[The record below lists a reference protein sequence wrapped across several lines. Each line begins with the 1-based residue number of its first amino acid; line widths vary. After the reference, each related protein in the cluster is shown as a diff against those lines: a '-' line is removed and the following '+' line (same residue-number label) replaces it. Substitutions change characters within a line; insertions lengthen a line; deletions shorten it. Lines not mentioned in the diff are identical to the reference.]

1 MTVRIDADLLIPG
14 RGEPVENG
22 TVILEGRTIAFAGP
36 ASDAPPTPDVIPTEV
51 PVAMPGLWDS
61 HIHFFGLTTTDIHS
75 TLHTTVAERAVRA
88 AADAADTLD
97 GGVTSVREVGGLGLD
112 FAAAINDGSV
122 RGPNIY
128 GAGRIL
134 STTAGHAD
142 GHSFDLDFIESSD
155 GWLGEICDGVP
166 SCLKAV
172 RKQLRKNAAVIKI
185 CASGGV
191 MSEIDHPIHQ
201 QFSGDELRAIVEEAG
216 RADRYVAAHTHGL
229 PGIKAA
235 VEAGCQTIEH
245 GSYLDD
251 ETAALMAERGTIYV
265 PTRFIVDQLLK
276 MEASLPRYAYEKG
289 LVIADH
295 HSRAMK
301 TAIAN
306 GVTIAMGTDIFTP
319 GSYGQSGAEVRFLQE
334 AGMTPLEAIEAS
346 TANGPL
352 TLGPQAP
359 RSGRLREGYDSDVIA
374 LDFNPLEA
382 SAPWGDPDRVT
393 HVWKSG
399 KQEKQPECRK

>member
-1 MTVRIDADLLIPG
+1 MTVRIDTDLLIPG

-36 ASDAPPTPDVIPTEV
+36 SSDAPSTPDAVTTEV

-61 HIHFFGLTTTDIHS
+61 HIHFFGLTTSDIHS

-172 RKQLRKNAAVIKI
+172 RKQLRKNATVIKI

-201 QFSGDELRAIVEEAG
+201 QFSEDELRAIVEEAG
-216 RADRYVAAHTHGL
+216 RAERYVAAHTHRL

-301 TAIAN
+301 IAIAN

-334 AGMTPLEAIEAS
+334 AGMTPLEAIEAA

-359 RSGRLREGYDSDVIA
+359 RSGQLREGYDADVIA
-374 LDFNPLEA
+374 LDFNPLEDN
-382 SAPWGDPDRVT
+382 APWGDPDRVT
-393 HVWKSG
+393 HVWKTG
-399 KQEKQPECRK
+399 KQEK

>member
-14 RGEPVENG
+14 RGQPFEHG
-22 TVILEGRTIAFAGP
+22 TVLLEGRTIAYAGP
-36 ASDAPPTPDVIPTEV
+36 SSDAPPSPDAVTTEA

-75 TLHTTVAERAVRA
+75 VLHTTIAEMAVRA

-97 GGVTSVREVGGLGLD
+97 GGVTSVREVGGFGLD
-112 FAAAINDGSV
+112 FAAAIDDGSV

-142 GHSFDLDFIESSD
+142 GHSFDLDFIESSER
-155 GWLGEICDGVP
+155 WHGEICDGVP

-172 RKQLRKNAAVIKI
+172 RKQLRKNAKVIKI

-201 QFSGDELRAIVEEAG
+201 QFSEDELRAIVEEAG
-216 RADRYVAAHTHGL
+216 RAQRYVAAHTHGL
-229 PGIKAA
+229 PGIRAA
-235 VEAGCQTIEH
+235 IEAGCQTIEH
-245 GSYLDD
+245 GSYLDE
-251 ETAALMAERGTIYV
+251 ETATRMAERGTIYV
-265 PTRFIVDQLLK
+265 PTRFIVDQLLQ
-276 MEASLPRYAYEKG
+276 MEKSLPRYAYEKG
-289 LVIADH
+289 LMIADH
-295 HSRAMK
+295 HSQAMK
-301 TAIAN
+301 IAIAA

-319 GSYGQSGAEVRFLQE
+319 GSYGQNGAEVRFLQD
-334 AGMTPLEAIEAS
+334 AGMTALEAIEAS

-359 RSGRLREGYDSDVIA
+359 RSGQLREGYDADVIA
-374 LDFNPLEA
+374 LDFNPLEDD
-382 SAPWGDPDRVT
+382 SPWGDPDRVT

-399 KQEKQPECRK
+399 KREK